1 MRLKDKVVLVS
12 GGASGIGAET
22 ARLVLREG
30 GKAVLADRDE
40 AKGRALAAELGKAT
54 TFVALDVTDEP
65 AWQKAVATTVETYG
79 GLHGL
84 LNAAGVGV
92 RNSIEDCSLEEYR
105 RVNDINSLGTFLGC
119 KSAIP
124 AMKKSGGGSI
134 VNISS
139 VLGLRGSS
147 YAMAYCAS
155 KGAVRSLTKNV
166 ALYCAQLKYNIR
178 CNSVHPGYIDTPM
191 IAPRLSQNVDN
202 MTGRQWLEELHPLG
216 RLGRPEEVANM
227 ILFLLSDDFELLDR
241 LGVRLR
247 WRFDG
252 LGCQVTNRGGWVVI
266 GKNPPKPLCH
276 RHRTFTNL
284 W

>member
-30 GKAVLADRDE
+30 GRAVLADRDE
-40 AKGRALAAELGKAT
+40 AKGRALATELGKAAV
-54 TFVALDVTDEP
+54 FVSLDVTDEA

-84 LNAAGVGV
+84 LNSAGIGV
-92 RNSIEDCSLEEYR
+92 RNSIEDCSLAEYR

-119 KSAIP
+119 KSAVP
-124 AMKKSGGGSI
+124 AMKKTITQQGGGGSI

-155 KGAVRSLTKNV
+155 KGAVRALTKNV
-166 ALYCAQLKYNIR
+166 ALYCAQMKYNIR

-191 IAPRLSQNVDN
+191 VAPRLSQTVDN

-216 RLGRPEEVANM
+216 RLGQPEEVANM
-227 ILFLLSDDFELLDR
+227 ILFLLSDGSSFSTGSEF
-241 LGVRLR
+241 VC
-247 WRFDG
+247 DG
-252 LGCQVTNRGGWVVI
+252 GLTA
-266 GKNPPKPLCH
+266 
-276 RHRTFTNL
+276 
-284 W
+284 